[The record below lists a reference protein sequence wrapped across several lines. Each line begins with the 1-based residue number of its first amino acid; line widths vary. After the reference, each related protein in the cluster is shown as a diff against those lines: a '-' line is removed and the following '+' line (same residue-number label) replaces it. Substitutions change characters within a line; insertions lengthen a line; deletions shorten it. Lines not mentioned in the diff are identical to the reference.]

1 MMIFLVTAFTM
12 LWYLFEVMKAR
23 PVVNIALTLMV
34 FAYIGCFGAFAGL
47 FLAAPDGVGYILG
60 VVLCVIAYD
69 IVGWFV
75 GSSMGRTP
83 LMPRISP
90 NKTMEGLLGG
100 MAAAFVMAIFV
111 TNVISGWDQG
121 SLFDGVLLGI
131 VIAVTAPL
139 GDLVESMIKRDLG
152 VKDLGTLLPG
162 HGGLSDRFDALLF
175 TLPAAYYVA
184 IHIVT

>member
-1 MMIFLVTAFTM
+1 MMIFLVVAFTM
-12 LWYLFEVMKAR
+12 LWYLFEVMRAR

-34 FAYIGCFGAFAGL
+34 FCYIGCFGAFAGL
-47 FLAAPDGVGYILG
+47 FLAADSGVGYILG

-69 IVGWFV
+69 VVGWFV
-75 GSSMGRTP
+75 GSTMGRTP

-100 MAAAFVMAIFV
+100 MAAAFVMAIV
-111 TNVISGWDQG
+111 VVNVIGGWKEG
-121 SLFDGVLLGI
+121 GLFDGVLLGV
-131 VIAVTAPL
+131 VIAITAPL

-162 HGGLSDRFDALLF
+162 HGGISDRFDALLF